1 MVAALAGAEIVV
13 AMRERTPFTAARL
26 ARLPDLRLL
35 VTTGMRNASID
46 LAACAEQG
54 ITVCGTRQLLRRRWS

>member
-1 MVAALAGAEIVV
+1 
-13 AMRERTPFTAARL
+13 MRERTPLRADLL

-46 LAACAEQG
+46 LAACRERG
-54 ITVCGTRQLLRRRWS
+54 ITVCGTGRPRARRLPS